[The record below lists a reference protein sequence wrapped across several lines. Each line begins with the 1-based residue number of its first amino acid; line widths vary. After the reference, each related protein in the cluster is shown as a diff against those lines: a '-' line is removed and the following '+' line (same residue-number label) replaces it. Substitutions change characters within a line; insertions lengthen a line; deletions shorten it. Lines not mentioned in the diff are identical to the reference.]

1 MTNTIIMQSP
11 AQTALPLVLFKTKEG
26 IERRGVSTYEGVLSF
41 GELAAHFEVEANADI
56 LHESQKRQR
65 DVDSARI
72 NGLKRYWE
80 TSEGT
85 VFPSITIFVSDLQ
98 VNREITV
105 GNRTLVE
112 AELAADAD
120 RFLCDG
126 QGRTTLIKH
135 LMAVE
140 PEAGSHTIACKL
152 IVTHSDNLSTEP
164 ASVTI
169 KQTFSDYHAKVK
181 VPSKSLS
188 KHFDSSTPVARLFNQ
203 LLELSIGADQSLLR
217 DRIGLHGKIR
227 RGTWITFEQFSQ
239 MITRLLGSAQ
249 SVLNKQ
255 LADSQVYEQSFELC
269 KGFLIRLGELLPF
282 TELDT
287 EQYLA
292 KHEQLMWTKAIYVSA
307 LGYVGKSLVE
317 QMVTEGEFT
326 WSRLTSLVGMPISN
340 KDHKYWATNKVTLHD
355 GNRVTII
362 KGTDRRIG
370 ALICRE
376 LRVLPC
382 EELMV

>member
-1 MTNTIIMQSP
+1 MSNQITMQSP
-11 AQTALPLVLFKTKEG
+11 AQTTLQLVLFKTKEG
-26 IERRGVSTYEGVLSF
+26 IERRGVTTYEGVLTF
-41 GELAAHFEVEANADI
+41 AELAAHFEVEANADI
-56 LHESQKRQR
+56 LPEAQKRQR
-65 DVDSARI
+65 DVDSSRV

-80 TSEGT
+80 TSDGT

-98 VNREITV
+98 VTREIQV
-105 GNRTLVE
+105 GSRTLVE

-135 LMAVE
+135 LMATA
-140 PEAGSHTIACKL
+140 PEAGTHTIACKL
-152 IVTHSDNLSTEP
+152 IVTHSENLSVEP
-164 ASVTI
+164 ASVII
-169 KQTFSDYHAKVK
+169 KQCFSDYHAKVK

-188 KHFDSSTPVARLFNQ
+188 KHFDSSTPVARLLNE
-203 LLELSIGADQSLLR
+203 LLEIRLGTDQTLLR

-227 RGTWITFEQFSQ
+227 LGTWCTFEQFSQ
-239 MITRLLGSAQ
+239 LILRLLGSAQ

-255 LADSQVYEQSFELC
+255 LADQQVYDQSFALC
-269 KGFLIRLGELLPF
+269 EGFLTRLGELLPF

-292 KHEQLMWTKAIYVSA
+292 RHEQLMWTKAIFVSA

-317 QMVTEGEFT
+317 EMVSDGQFSWERFKP
-326 WSRLTSLVGMPISN
+326 LQMPISN
-340 KDHKYWATNKVTLHD
+340 KDDKYWANYKVTLHD
-355 GNRVTII
+355 GNRVNII

-382 EELMV
+382 EELSV

>member
-1 MTNTIIMQSP
+1 MSNPITMQSP
-11 AQTALPLVLFKTKEG
+11 AQTTLPLVLFKTKEG

-41 GELAAHFEVEANADI
+41 AELAAHFEVEANADI
-56 LHESQKRQR
+56 LPESQKRQR
-65 DVDSARI
+65 DVDSTRVT
-72 NGLKRYWE
+72 GLKRYWE
-80 TSEGT
+80 NSEGV
-85 VFPSITIFVSDLQ
+85 VFPSITIFVSNLL
-98 VNREITV
+98 VNREIQV
-105 GNRTLVE
+105 GSRTLVE
-112 AELAADAD
+112 AELAADVD
-120 RFLCDG
+120 RFICDG

-135 LMAVE
+135 LMATE
-140 PEAGSHTIACKL
+140 PDAGSNTIACKL
-152 IVTHSDNLSTEP
+152 IVTHTDTLSDDA

-188 KHFDSSTPVARLFNQ
+188 KHFDTSTPVARLFNQ
-203 LLELSIGADQSLLR
+203 LLELRIGADQSLLR

-239 MITRLLGSAQ
+239 MITRFLGSAQ

-255 LADSQVYEQSFELC
+255 LADSQVYEQTFALC
-269 KGFLIRLGELLPF
+269 EGFLNRIGELLPF

-287 EQYLA
+287 EQYLTR
-292 KHEQLMWTKAIYVSA
+292 HDQLMWTKAIFVSA

-317 QMVTEGEFT
+317 EMVTDGQFSWERFKP
-326 WSRLTSLVGMPISN
+326 LQMPIAS
-340 KDHKYWATNKVTLHD
+340 KDDKYWASNKVTLHD
-355 GNRVTII
+355 GDRVTII

-382 EELMV
+382 EELVV

>member
-1 MTNTIIMQSP
+1 MSKTTIMQSP
-11 AQTALPLVLFKTKEG
+11 AQTTLPLVLFKTKEG
-26 IERRGVSTYEGVLSF
+26 IERRGVTTYEGVLTF
-41 GELAAHFEVEANADI
+41 AELAAHFEVEANADI
-56 LHESQKRQR
+56 LPEAQKRQR
-65 DVDSARI
+65 DVDSSRI
-72 NGLKRYWE
+72 NGLKRYWD

-98 VNREITV
+98 VTREIQV
-105 GNRTLVE
+105 GSRTLVE

-135 LMAVE
+135 LMSTA
-140 PEAGSHTIACKL
+140 PEAGTHTIACKL
-152 IVTHSDNLSTEP
+152 IVTHSEDLSVEP
-164 ASVTI
+164 ASVII
-169 KQTFSDYHAKVK
+169 KQCFSDYHAKVK

-188 KHFDSSTPVARLFNQ
+188 KHFDSSTPVARLFNE
-203 LLELSIGADQSLLR
+203 LLEIRVGTDQTLLR

-227 RGTWITFEQFSQ
+227 FGTWCTFEQFSQ

-255 LADSQVYEQSFELC
+255 LADQQVYDQSFALC
-269 KGFLIRLGELLPF
+269 EGFLTRLGELLPF

-292 KHEQLMWTKAIYVSA
+292 RHEQLMWTKAIFVSA

-317 QMVTEGEFT
+317 EMVADGQFSWERFKT
-326 WSRLTSLVGMPISN
+326 LQMPIAS
-340 KDHKYWATNKVTLHD
+340 KDDKYWASHKVTLHD
-355 GNRVTII
+355 GDRVTII